1 MERIA
6 LLGGSFNPP
15 HVAHQMVA
23 LWVLATGR
31 ADRVWLVPCFRHPFG
46 KKLVAF
52 EHRLRMCDLAVE
64 PFAPGKLAVSRV
76 EEQLGESRTYH
87 TVRHLVDRHPDRRF
101 SLVIGADI
109 LAEKDSWYRFE
120 AIEELVDVLVV
131 GRAGHPSPPD
141 APLLPEVSSTEIRG
155 RLARGEPVDHLVP
168 GPVCRYIGEHELY
181 QDADD

>member
-31 ADRVWLVPCFRHPFG
+31 ADRVWLLPCFRHPFG
-46 KKLVAF
+46 KRLVAF

-64 PFAPGKLAVSRV
+64 PFAPGRLAVSRV
-76 EEQLGESRTYH
+76 EEQLGGESRTFH
-87 TVRHLVDRHPDRRF
+87 TVRHLVERHPDRRF

-109 LAEKDSWYRFE
+109 LAEKGSWYRFE
-120 AIEELVDVLVV
+120 AIEELVDVLVI
-131 GRAGHPSPPD
+131 GRAGYPSPAG
-141 APLLPEVSSTEIRG
+141 APLLPEVSSTEIRA
-155 RLARGEPVDHLVP
+155 RLSRGEPVDHLVP
-168 GPVCRYIGEHELY
+168 APVLRYVDDHGLY
-181 QDADD
+181 R